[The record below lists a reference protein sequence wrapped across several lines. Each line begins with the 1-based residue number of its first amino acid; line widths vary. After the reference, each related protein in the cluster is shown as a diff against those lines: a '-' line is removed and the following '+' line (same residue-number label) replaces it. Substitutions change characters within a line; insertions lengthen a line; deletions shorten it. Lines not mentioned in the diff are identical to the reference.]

1 MGAGDEGLPAVA
13 AQIALR
19 AVPPGPV
26 LYDTAAITVDTG
38 PPVRH
43 PCFDQERLQVPAVN
57 RYIIGYG
64 RIEDYAVAFLYEVIR
79 SFSSDILFLTP

>member
-13 AQIALR
+13 AQIALCTI
-19 AVPPGPV
+19 PPGPV
-26 LYDTAAITVDTG
+26 LYDMVSITVDTG
-38 PPVRH
+38 LPVRH

-64 RIEDYAVAFLYEVIR
+64 RIEDYAVAESNLVICQEG
-79 SFSSDILFLTP
+79 I

>member
-1 MGAGDEGLPAVA
+1 MQRDEGLPAVT

-26 LYDTAAITVDTG
+26 LYDMVSITVDTG
-38 PPVRH
+38 PPVCH

-57 RYIIGYG
+57 RYIIRYG
-64 RIEDYAVAFLYEVIR
+64 RIEGHAVAER
-79 SFSSDILFLTP
+79 KILI

>member
-13 AQIALR
+13 AQIALCTI
-19 AVPPGPV
+19 PPGPV

-38 PPVRH
+38 LPVCH
-43 PCFDQERLQVPAVN
+43 PCFEQERLQVPAVN

-64 RIEDYAVAFLYEVIR
+64 RIEGHAVAER
-79 SFSSDILFLTP
+79 KILI